1 MENMNENYEIVE
13 INEAEVNEEPTYEE
27 TSGYEMGNGT
37 AAILGGLVTL
47 AGIAAVKGAK
57 KLWKKHKAKKEQK
70 KFEKEKAE
78 IVDVEEVKDSEPDVN
93 LEDEE

>member
-1 MENMNENYEIVE
+1 MEENRMENMEIVE
-13 INEAEVNEEPTYEE
+13 INDVEVNESTYEE
-27 TSGYEMGNGT
+27 ASGFEMGNGT

-70 KFEKEKAE
+70 KFDKEKAE
-78 IVDVEEVKDSEPDVN
+78 IVDVEEMKYSDPE
-93 LEDEE
+93 EDLANAE